1 MEWCACSECGAA
13 GALQLFQSGG
23 EAPVKKDLEERESNK
38 VRWESVGF
46 QKERLGLGVAGREGA
61 CSRVKQLAI

>member
-1 MEWCACSECGAA
+1 M
-13 GALQLFQSGG
+13 
-23 EAPVKKDLEERESNK
+23 KKDLEERESNK